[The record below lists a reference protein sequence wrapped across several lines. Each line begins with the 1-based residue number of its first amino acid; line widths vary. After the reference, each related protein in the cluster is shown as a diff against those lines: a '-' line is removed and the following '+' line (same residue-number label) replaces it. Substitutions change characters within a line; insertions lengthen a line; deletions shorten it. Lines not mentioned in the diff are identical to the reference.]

1 MSETLIKL
9 IIISEEEDDK
19 DCWDNPDSLNWG
31 TLKKRQPFFQIVNF
45 YESHESR
52 AQGSLENIDYDFNN
66 VKLRA
71 YHPDLEII
79 RKNYAKYHDAVSRM
93 DNKVGEVIK
102 NLKDNGLY
110 ENTIVIYCSD
120 HGGVMPRSKRY
131 LYNSGIHCPLIIRI
145 PDVFSNLWPNQKS
158 WFIYK

>member
-1 MSETLIKL
+1 MSEMQIKP
-9 IIISEEEDDK
+9 IIISEEETIK
-19 DCWDNPDSLNWG
+19 IVGIILIALNWG

-79 RKNYAKYHDAVSRM
+79 RKNM
-93 DNKVGEVIK
+93 QNITM
-102 NLKDNGLY
+102 LY
-110 ENTIVIYCSD
+110 
-120 HGGVMPRSKRY
+120 
-131 LYNSGIHCPLIIRI
+131 
-145 PDVFSNLWPNQKS
+145 
-158 WFIYK
+158 